1 LTTANNA
8 ARHKK
13 HTHNN
18 VEAPLPFPFS
28 PSSLLK
34 MALQKALSKSMAHL
48 CVLIFSSSFS
58 TLTGEAAALLSKSK
72 LLDDEPV
79 SWSCRIL

>member
-1 LTTANNA
+1 MTANNA

-18 VEAPLPFPFS
+18 VEAPLPSS

-34 MALQKALSKSMAHL
+34 TALQKALSKSMAHL
-48 CVLIFSSSFS
+48 CVLNFFSSFS

-79 SWSCRIL
+79 SWSCQIL